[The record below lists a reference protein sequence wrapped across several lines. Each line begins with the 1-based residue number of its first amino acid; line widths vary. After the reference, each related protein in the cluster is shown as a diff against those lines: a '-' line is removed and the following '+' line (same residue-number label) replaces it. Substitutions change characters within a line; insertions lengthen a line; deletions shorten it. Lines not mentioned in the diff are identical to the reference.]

1 MGGSPAPV
9 TRLKVCCIRDRRD
22 IELAVRHGASAVG
35 LVSAMPTGPGVLADR
50 EIADLLDRVP
60 EGTDAFLLT
69 SETDVE
75 KLVEQARRF
84 RPDVLQL
91 VDRLS
96 PRAHGELRSRLPDLR
111 LAQVVHVTGGDAVDE
126 AIRVAS
132 GVDMLLLDSGRPD
145 AEERELGGTGRTHD
159 WSVSRRIRDRVEAPV
174 WLAGGL
180 RPGNVAEAVRA
191 VRPHGVDVCSGLR
204 PEGHLDADVLAR
216 FVAAV
221 RRA

>member
-1 MGGSPAPV
+1 M
-9 TRLKVCCIRDRRD
+9 TRLKVCCIREKREID
-22 IELAVRHGASAVG
+22 LAVRHGASAVG
-35 LVSAMPTGPGVLADR
+35 LVSAMPTGPGVLTDD

-60 EGTDAFLLT
+60 EGVDAFLLT
-69 SETDVE
+69 SETVVGRI
-75 KLVEQARRF
+75 VEQARRF

-96 PRAHGELRSRLPDLR
+96 PQVHEELRARLPGLR
-111 LAQVVHVTGGDAVDE
+111 LAQVVHVTGSDVTEE
-126 AIRVAS
+126 AIRVPP
-132 GVDMLLLDSGRPD
+132 GVDVLLLDSGRPD
-145 AEERELGGTGRTHD
+145 AEEKELGGTGRTHD
-159 WSVSRRIRDRVEAPV
+159 WSVSRRIRDRVEIPV

-180 RPGNVAEAVRA
+180 RPGNVAEAIRA

-204 PEGHLDADVLAR
+204 PEGHLDEDVLAR